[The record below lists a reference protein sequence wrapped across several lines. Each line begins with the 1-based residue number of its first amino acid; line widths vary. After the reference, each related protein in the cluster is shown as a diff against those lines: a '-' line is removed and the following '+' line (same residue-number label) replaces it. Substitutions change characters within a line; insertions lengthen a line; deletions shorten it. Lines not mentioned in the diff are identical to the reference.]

1 MESSIKSS
9 FESSKSF
16 NQQRITSVSHSIDRF
31 QNNANYRTQ
40 KVFVFCFRL
49 TIINPQQIF
58 GRAAINYNNLAGA
71 LFIMALS
78 VGKLDFKLLEKFL
91 SKYCLADSS
100 VLIGPKLGLDSA
112 VLRLDNNLLVAK
124 TDPITFASDLI
135 GWYAVNVN
143 ANDIAVCGAK
153 PKWFL
158 ATILLPEYKAT
169 KALAE
174 KIFSQISQA
183 CKKLGVSFVGGHT
196 EITVNL
202 DRPIVVG
209 CMLGTT
215 TKKKLITSAG
225 AKQNDVLI
233 ITKGVVIE
241 GTSIIAREK
250 EKVLGK
256 KFSRPFIEKAKRYLF
271 TPGISVVKD
280 ALLASKYANAM
291 HDALLASKYANAMH
305 DPTEG
310 GLLTGIY
317 EMMLASGKG
326 CLIYADRIPVL
337 KEAKIL
343 CEEFNLNP
351 LATISS
357 GTLLIS
363 ARKENAE
370 KLLRIYRRNRIKAA
384 IIGEVKD
391 KRFGMKLMQNG
402 KIKPL
407 KCSAR
412 DDIAKIF

>member
-1 MESSIKSS
+1 LL
-9 FESSKSF
+9 FF
-16 NQQRITSVSHSIDRF
+16 
-31 QNNANYRTQ
+31 
-40 KVFVFCFRL
+40 FRL

-71 LFIMALS
+71 LFIMALPA
-78 VGKLDFKLLEKFL
+78 GKLDFKLLEKFL
-91 SKYCLADSS
+91 SKYCPADSS
-100 VLIGPKLGLDSA
+100 VLVGPKLGLDSA

-143 ANDIAVCGAK
+143 ANDIAVTGTK

-225 AKQNDVLI
+225 AKQNDLLI

-250 EKVLGK
+250 EKMLRK
-256 KFSRPFIEKAKRYLF
+256 KFSKPFIEKAKRYLF
-271 TPGISVVKD
+271 SPGISVVK
-280 ALLASKYANAM
+280 
-291 HDALLASKYANAMH
+291 DALLASKYANAMH

-317 EMMLASGKG
+317 EMMLASNKG
-326 CLIYADRIPVL
+326 CLVYADRIPIL

-351 LATISS
+351 LTTISS

-391 KRFGMKLMQNG
+391 KRFGMKLMQND

-412 DDIAKIF
+412 DEIAKIF

>member
-1 MESSIKSS
+1 
-9 FESSKSF
+9 
-16 NQQRITSVSHSIDRF
+16 
-31 QNNANYRTQ
+31 
-40 KVFVFCFRL
+40 
-49 TIINPQQIF
+49 
-58 GRAAINYNNLAGA
+58 
-71 LFIMALS
+71 MALPA
-78 VGKLDFKLLEKFL
+78 GKLDFKLLEKFL
-91 SKYCLADSS
+91 SKYCISDSS
-100 VLIGPKLGLDSA
+100 VLIGPKLGIDSA

-143 ANDIAVCGAK
+143 ANDIAVTGTK

-169 KALAE
+169 KTLAE

-215 TKKKLITSAG
+215 TKKKLITSAS
-225 AKQNDVLI
+225 AKEGDMLI

-250 EKVLGK
+250 EKTLRK
-256 KFSRPFIEKAKRYLF
+256 KFSRSFIEKAKRYLF

-291 HDALLASKYANAMH
+291 HD
-305 DPTEG
+305 PTEG

-317 EMMLASGKG
+317 EMMLASNKG

-343 CEEFNLNP
+343 CDEFHLNP

-363 ARKENAE
+363 TTKENAE
-370 KLLRIYRRNRIKAA
+370 KLLKIYKRNGINVA
-384 IIGEVKD
+384 IIGEVKE
-391 KRFGMKLMQNG
+391 KRFGMKLLQNG

-412 DDIAKIF
+412 DEITKIF